1 MFSRKNAIHS
11 HAERFS
17 TLSGSYVRR
26 EKAKCKQ
33 TAAAAEAGGLL
44 KIFFSPTFGK
54 FYFESND
61 VHIFL

>member
-17 TLSGSYVRR
+17 TMSGSHVWR

-33 TAAAAEAGGLL
+33 TAVTENADSLDP
-44 KIFFSPTFGK
+44 IFDWK
-54 FYFESND
+54 
-61 VHIFL
+61 

>member
-26 EKAKCKQ
+26 EKAKYKQ
-33 TAAAAEAGGLL
+33 TAVTENADSLDPIFWLEMKNWLL
-44 KIFFSPTFGK
+44 IFHL
-54 FYFESND
+54 ES
-61 VHIFL
+61 

>member
-33 TAAAAEAGGLL
+33 TAVTENADSLDPIFWLEMKNWLL
-44 KIFFSPTFGK
+44 IFHL
-54 FYFESND
+54 ES
-61 VHIFL
+61 